1 MQGDPMSFP
10 RQPLS
15 AGARRSLRAGARATA
30 GALLALAGWA
40 AAQPGQGPVA
50 APLVRPAI
58 ALRTPSQAA
67 LMGLARAGDRLV
79 AVGERGAILL
89 SDDQG
94 AHWRQARAV
103 PVSVTLTAVQF
114 VDARQ
119 GWAVGHQGVV
129 LHSEDGG
136 EHWVRQLDGQQAAQ
150 LTLEEARAGGDA
162 RRIAEAERAVA
173 EGSDKPLLALSFRD
187 AQHGLVAGAF
197 NLLLRTDDGG
207 RHWTSQAA
215 QLDNPKA
222 AHLYAL
228 ARQGQTLLIAGEQ
241 GLVLS
246 SDDGGVHFQRS
257 QTPYDGSFFTAAVEP
272 DGAWLV
278 AGLRG
283 HAYRSRDG
291 GRSWQALSE
300 VAPVGITAVTQ
311 DTRGRLWLVNQA
323 GEVMTPKGDHALT
336 TRART
341 TAQQPGALLLLADG
355 RALLAGWNGLTTT
368 DALRVQ
374 P

>member
-1 MQGDPMSFP
+1 MSFP
-10 RQPLS
+10 RLPHC
-15 AGARRSLRAGARATA
+15 AGARRHLRSAAWAGAAM
-30 GALLALAGWA
+30 LVALAGWA

-50 APLVRPAI
+50 APLGRPAI

-67 LMGLARAGDRLV
+67 LMGLTRAGDRLV
-79 AVGERGAILL
+79 AVGERGAVLL

-94 AHWRQARAV
+94 AHWRQAQAV

-129 LHSEDGG
+129 LHSADGG
-136 EHWVRQLDGQQAAQ
+136 EHWVRQLDGQEAAR
-150 LTLEEARAGGDA
+150 LALDEARSAGDP
-162 RRIAEAERAVA
+162 RRLAEAERAVA
-173 EGSDKPLLALSFRD
+173 EGADKPLLALSFQDER
-187 AQHGLVAGAF
+187 HGLVAGAF
-197 NLLLRTDDGG
+197 NLLLRTEDGG
-207 RHWTSQAA
+207 RHWRSVAA
-215 QLDNPKA
+215 SLDNPKA

-228 ARQGQTLLIAGEQ
+228 VRRGQTLLIAGEQ
-241 GLVLS
+241 GLVLHS
-246 SDDGGVHFQRS
+246 EDGGIHFQRS
-257 QTPYDGSFFTAAVEP
+257 ALPYEGSFFTAAVEA

-283 HAYRSRDG
+283 NAYRSRDG

-300 VAPVGITAVTQ
+300 VAPVGITAVAQ
-311 DTRGRLWLVNQA
+311 DARGRLWLVNQA
-323 GEVMTPKGDHALT
+323 GEVMTPKGDQALT
-336 TRART
+336 TLART